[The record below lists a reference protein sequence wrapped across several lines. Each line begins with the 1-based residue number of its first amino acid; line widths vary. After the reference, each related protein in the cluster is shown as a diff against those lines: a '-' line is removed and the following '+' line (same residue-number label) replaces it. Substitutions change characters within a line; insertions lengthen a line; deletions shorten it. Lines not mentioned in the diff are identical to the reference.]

1 MVFKGSAVGRR
12 LPADGLHTALYGGT
26 PAGRGL
32 LQCEASM
39 GGNHNL
45 NYHFFFFFSKS
56 FFFYLI
62 KKYNQGN
69 PLVFPYPT

>member
-12 LPADGLHTALYGGT
+12 LPADGLHTALYGGS
-26 PAGRGL
+26 PAGGGL

-45 NYHFFFFFSKS
+45 NYLFFFFF
-56 FFFYLI
+56 
-62 KKYNQGN
+62 
-69 PLVFPYPT
+69 